1 VIFLSSSQESVTG
14 VGVYQGPIL
23 VVDNFFD
30 KFFTKQWCVTGNDT
44 LASLVT
50 CPPSNVVTRP
60 AGAIS
65 FKRDNNYPS
74 MTSSYVAG
82 NSFGFCD
89 NVSTP
94 MANI

>member
-1 VIFLSSSQESVTG
+1 
-14 VGVYQGPIL
+14 

-30 KFFTKQWCVTGNDT
+30 KYLTKKWCVTGDAT
-44 LASLVT
+44 LLTSLAT
-50 CPPSNVVTRP
+50 CPVSNVVTRP